1 MTLIIFTVV
10 DIIINIIR
18 PIQMSKGEHPY
29 IKYSSK
35 EMSQEEMISNSKEF
49 YEWADKRRSVRD
61 FSNKNV
67 PLEVMEN
74 ILLTASTAPSGAHKQ
89 PWTFCLISN
98 ELLKS
103 KLRELAEGEEKKSYD
118 GRMSDSWLKDL
129 EPLGTNWEKEF
140 IDIAP
145 WIIVVM
151 KKAYDLGEDG
161 QKMNNYYVSE
171 SVGIASGFLL
181 MAIHNAGLVALTHTP
196 SPMNFISKALERP
209 ENERPYLLIPVGYP
223 AENAMVPDLQRK
235 TKSEIIEYYQ

>member
-1 MTLIIFTVV
+1 
-10 DIIINIIR
+10 
-18 PIQMSKGEHPY
+18 MSKDEHPY
-29 IKYSSK
+29 IKYSSN
-35 EMSQEEMISNSKEF
+35 EVSQEEMISNSKEF
-49 YEWADKRRSVRD
+49 YDWADKRRSVRD
-61 FSNKNV
+61 FSNKDV

-98 ELLKS
+98 DLLKS

-151 KKAYDLGEDG
+151 KKAYDFGEDG

-209 ENERPYLLIPVGYP
+209 ENERPYLLIPVGYS

-235 TKSEIIEYYQ
+235 KKSEIIEYYQ